1 MLVTLRDYRFNN
13 MNIGNMK
20 NKYRYTL
27 YSYFQTPLISD
38 SFLPH
43 VIIKFGYNAL
53 SLVERECSM
62 RV

>member
-1 MLVTLRDYRFNN
+1 

-27 YSYFQTPLISD
+27 YSSFQTPLISD